1 MNTIGNILLF
11 IFFVVI
17 GFLYLFN
24 IYKLIKDV
32 SREKYNY
39 ITVLRGIGIFF
50 IPFGILMGVV

>member
-1 MNTIGNILLF
+1 MNTIGNILLAVLF
-11 IFFVVI
+11 L
-17 GFLYLFN
+17 GLAFLYFRN
-24 IYKLIKDV
+24 IYKIIKDV